1 MISYA
6 DVAQAIKRK
15 AFVYADHA
23 LKRRV
28 ERSINL
34 YALVRSIASKSYP
47 SYRGHHGA
55 LVVCINEGANYH
67 VVWGERS
74 GTVVLVTVLIYNA
87 LMGLSASNGDYTN
100 RLGDFF
106 GKAA

>member
-6 DVAQAIKRK
+6 DVVHAIKRK
-15 AFVYADHA
+15 TFIYSDHA

-34 YALVRSIASKSYP
+34 YALVRSITRKSYP
-47 SYRGHHGA
+47 SYRGYQGT
-55 LVVCINEGANYH
+55 LIICIDEGASYH
-67 VVWGERS
+67 VVWGEMH
-74 GTVVLVTVLIYNA
+74 GTVVLVTVMVYRP
-87 LMGLSASNGDYTN
+87 LMGLVASDADYTN

-106 GKAA
+106 GRAA